1 MAQYVQDPRTGRL
14 VPATERH
21 EAGAGFER
29 RPLDGWA
36 RRDRPRVEATIGY
49 SRFVRIM
56 KVMLPI
62 VAISLIVL
70 VVIYSATGREG
81 GKVAISIGNIDD
93 VDKDR
98 QLVNPKLTGTDGRGQ
113 PFTVTAKGATQEPG
127 KSRRMVFDNVVAD
140 VTMQD
145 KSWVQV
151 DAKIGLLDGEAKTL
165 DLTQSINIFSDK
177 GYECHT
183 TAARYDFGLGLLKG
197 EQPINCQGP
206 LGLISAKKFEGLR
219 EPGIMR
225 FTGGVSTTYF
235 PTPREGTARD
245 AATTNPEGIAE
256 ALPDESAEGA
266 NNGSAPAPGAASP
279 MKPIPNPAS
288 PAAPA
293 NPKPPKPASP

>member
-1 MAQYVQDPRTGRL
+1 MAQFIQDPRTGRL
-14 VPATERH
+14 VPAPQAAH
-21 EAGAGFER
+21 AGVPVGAER

-36 RRDRPRVEATIGY
+36 RRPRPRVDATLSY

-56 KVMLPI
+56 KVTLPI
-62 VAISLIVL
+62 VAFSLIVL
-70 VVIYSATGREG
+70 VVLYSATGGERNSVPITFERLG
-81 GKVAISIGNIDD
+81 E

-98 QLVNPKLTGTDGRGQ
+98 QLVAPKLTGTDGRGQ

-127 KSRRMVFDNVVAD
+127 KARRMVFDDVVAD

-151 DAKIGLLDGEAKTL
+151 DAKIGQLDVEAKTL

-183 TAARYDFGLGLLKG
+183 TTARYDFGLGLLKG
-197 EQPINCQGP
+197 DQPISCQGP
-206 LGLISAKKFEGLR
+206 LGLINAKKFEGLR

-256 ALPDESAEGA
+256 VVPDETAETSPDEAASAA
-266 NNGSAPAPGAASP
+266 DPSSPPPAQPKAKPAPP
-279 MKPIPNPAS
+279 
-288 PAAPA
+288 
-293 NPKPPKPASP
+293 

>member
-1 MAQYVQDPRTGRL
+1 
-14 VPATERH
+14 
-21 EAGAGFER
+21 
-29 RPLDGWA
+29 
-36 RRDRPRVEATIGY
+36 
-49 SRFVRIM
+49 
-56 KVMLPI
+56 
-62 VAISLIVL
+62 VAFSLIVL
-70 VVIYSATGREG
+70 VVLYSASGREG
-81 GKVAISIGNIDD
+81 GKVAITATNMDA

-113 PFTVTAKGATQEPG
+113 PFTVTAKGATQAPG
-127 KSRRMVFDNVVAD
+127 KTRKMVFDNVVAD

-151 DAKIGLLDGEAKTL
+151 DAKVGLLDGEAKTL
-165 DLTQSINIFSDK
+165 DLTESINIFSDK

-206 LGLISAKKFEGLR
+206 LGLINAKKFEGLR

-235 PTPREGTARD
+235 PTPREGVARD

-256 ALPDESAEGA
+256 ALPDEGA
-266 NNGSAPAPGAASP
+266 GGATDGSAPAPASVP

-288 PAAPA
+288 PAAPT
-293 NPKPPKPASP
+293 PKPKATP

>member
-1 MAQYVQDPRTGRL
+1 MAQYVQDPNTGRL
-14 VPATERH
+14 IPATEQVRS
-21 EAGAGFER
+21 GAGVAPS
-29 RPLDGWA
+29 PLDRWQQ
-36 RRDRPRVEATIGY
+36 RDRPRVEATVGY

-56 KVMLPI
+56 KVMLPL
-62 VAISLIVL
+62 VAFSLVVL
-70 VVIYSATGREG
+70 VVLYSASGREG
-81 GKVAISIGNIDD
+81 GKVAITATNIDA

-113 PFTVTAKGATQEPG
+113 PFTVTAKGATQAPG
-127 KSRRMVFDNVVAD
+127 KTRKMVFDNVVAD

-151 DAKIGLLDGEAKTL
+151 DAKVGLLDGEAKTL
-165 DLTQSINIFSDK
+165 DLTESINIFSDK

-183 TAARYDFGLGLLKG
+183 TTARYDFGLGLLKG
-197 EQPINCQGP
+197 ENPISCQGP
-206 LGLISAKKFEGLR
+206 LGLINAKKFEGLR

-256 ALPDESAEGA
+256 ALPDEGA
-266 NNGSAPAPGAASP
+266 DGTTAPAPTPGGAT

-288 PAAPA
+288 PAAPT
-293 NPKPPKPASP
+293 PKPKATP

>member
-1 MAQYVQDPRTGRL
+1 MAHYVQDPRTGRL
-14 VPATERH
+14 VPANGQTH
-21 EAGAGFER
+21 AGAAAER
-29 RPLDGWA
+29 RPLDRWEQ
-36 RRDRPRVEATIGY
+36 RDRPRVEATIGY

-56 KVMLPI
+56 KIMLPI
-62 VAISLIVL
+62 VAFSLIVL
-70 VVIYSATGREG
+70 VVLYSATGREG
-81 GKVAISIGNIDD
+81 PGNVSIQFNTVDA

-98 QLVNPKLTGTDGRGQ
+98 QLVAPKLTGTDGRGQ

-151 DAKIGLLDGEAKTL
+151 DAKVGLLDGEAKTL
-165 DLTQSINIFSDK
+165 DLSQSINIFSDK

-197 EQPINCQGP
+197 ENPINCQGP
-206 LGLISAKKFEGLR
+206 LGLINAKRFEGLR

-245 AATTNPEGIAE
+245 AAETNPEGIAE
-256 ALPDESAEGA
+256 ALPDEGAEGTTA
-266 NNGSAPAPGAASP
+266 TPAPGATTP

-288 PAAPA
+288 PAAPS
-293 NPKPPKPASP
+293 NPKPKATP